1 MRYEDIYRQAMDKV
15 QASENWKADTLAKM
29 DAAAPQKPR
38 LTVWR
43 RALPVAAAAAVC
55 LAAVLS
61 LSLSEGITTA
71 PAQSGQSAA
80 QDSAAQTP
88 ALAAMPRMAMAEA
101 GFVPGCLPEEVQE
114 VDAPDPDIAALLESE
129 ELPDTL
135 PVWEQTDAEPALLGE
150 YPLVSAADALSL
162 AGLAQPDTQPRL
174 VYLAGGGYI
183 QPGWKLEYP
192 GETVYLSAL
201 GG

>member
-29 DAAAPQKPR
+29 AAAAPQKPR

-61 LSLSEGITTA
+61 LSLSDGISTA
-71 PAQSGQSAA
+71 PAPSEQSAV
-80 QDSAAQTP
+80 QDSAPQ

-101 GFVPGCLPEEVQE
+101 GFVPGCLPADAQE
-114 VDAPDPDIAALLESE
+114 TDVPDPDIAALLEE
-129 ELPDTL
+129 GDLPETL

-150 YPLVSAADALSL
+150 YDTVSAADALAL
-162 AGLAQPDTQPRL
+162 AGLAESDTQPRL

-183 QPGWKLEYP
+183 QPAWKLESQ

>member
-29 DAAAPQKPR
+29 AAAAPQKPR

-43 RALPVAAAAAVC
+43 RALPVAAAAVC

-61 LSLSEGITTA
+61 LSLSDGISTA
-71 PAQSGQSAA
+71 PAQSGQSAV
-80 QDSAAQTP
+80 QDSAPQ

-101 GFVPGCLPEEVQE
+101 GFVPGCLPADVQE
-114 VDAPDPDIAALLESE
+114 TDVPDPDIAALLEQE
-129 ELPDTL
+129 DLPETL
-135 PVWEQTDAEPALLGE
+135 PVWEQTDAEPMLLGE
-150 YPLVSAADALSL
+150 YDTVPAADALAL
-162 AGLAQPDTQPRL
+162 AGLARSDTQPRL

-183 QPGWKLEYP
+183 QPAWKLESQ